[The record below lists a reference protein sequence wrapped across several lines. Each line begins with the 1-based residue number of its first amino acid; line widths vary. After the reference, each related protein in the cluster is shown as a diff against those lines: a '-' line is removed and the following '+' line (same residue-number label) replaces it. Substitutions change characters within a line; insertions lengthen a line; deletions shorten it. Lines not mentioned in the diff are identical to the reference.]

1 MIEITRDEAESFVDL
16 VEVYL
21 LDIIRSNP
29 DIDSIEWLGN
39 LLEIYR
45 KCQAAL
51 KEENHVNPG

>member
-16 VEVYL
+16 VEAYL

-51 KEENHVNPG
+51 KEGGDG